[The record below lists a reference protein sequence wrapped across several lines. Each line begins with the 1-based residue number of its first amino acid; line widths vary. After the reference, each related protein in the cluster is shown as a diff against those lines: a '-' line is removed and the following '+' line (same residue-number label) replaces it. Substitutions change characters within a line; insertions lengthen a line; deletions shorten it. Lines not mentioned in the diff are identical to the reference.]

1 VLTVPRLDCWV
12 VSTRRQLAEWIGL
25 TDGLYGHTP
34 QFVPPLRRQ
43 LRDFFERKAPYF
55 KYGDIE
61 FLSVVQD
68 GVVVG
73 RTTAHTNSK
82 LDEKLG
88 AKQLLFG
95 FTEFVD
101 DEAVFGALVEALEER
116 ARRLG
121 AQHLFGPVNLLPN
134 QSGGVVTSGFEQRGF
149 VDSPYNLPYY
159 AEMYD
164 RHGFEREFEG
174 ATFIASGL
182 TDASLPFDQL
192 FPFDDD
198 RLEREQL
205 EVRQANRKRVNDE
218 LVFVREML
226 NASFA
231 QLRYYTEIDGD
242 ELSYQ
247 VDGLSF
253 LLDERI
259 ALYLFKAGRP
269 IAFILCIPDISEF
282 VRAINGNLNL
292 PNQLR
297 LLATRKRYRTEAIC
311 VIKGTVPEE
320 QGKGYMGLLTREL
333 LLNLRAAGYHTL
345 RGTFIEDENAASWAP
360 AEHLSGAARLHG
372 VALYRRDVS

>member
-1 VLTVPRLDCWV
+1 VLTAARLDCRV
-12 VSTRRQLAEWIGL
+12 VSSRRELAQWIGL
-25 TDGLYGHTP
+25 TDRLYGQTP
-34 QFVPPLRRQ
+34 QFIPPLRGQ
-43 LRDFFERKAPYF
+43 LRDFYERRAPYF
-55 KYGDIE
+55 RYGDIE

-68 GVVVG
+68 GAVVG

-88 AKQLLFG
+88 ARQLLFG

-101 DEAVFGALVEALEER
+101 DEPVFAALVGALDER

-121 AQHLFGPVNLLPN
+121 AAQLFGPVNLLPN

-149 VDSPYNLPYY
+149 VDSPYNHPYY
-159 AEMYD
+159 ADLYD
-164 RHGFEREFEG
+164 RQGFTRDFEG

-182 TDASLPFDQL
+182 TEESLPVDQL

-198 RLEREQL
+198 RFERERL
-205 EVRQANRKRVNDE
+205 EVRQANRKRVAEE
-218 LVFVREML
+218 LVPVREML

-231 QLRYYTEIDGD
+231 QLGYYTEIDAD
-242 ELSYQ
+242 ELAYQ
-247 VDGLSF
+247 VDGLSY

-292 PNQLR
+292 LNQLR
-297 LLATRKRYRTEAIC
+297 LLSTRKRYRTEAIC

-320 QGKGYMGLLTREL
+320 QGKGYMRLLTREL
-333 LLNLRAAGYHTL
+333 LRNLRAAGYHTL

-360 AEHLSGAARLHG
+360 GEQISGARLHG